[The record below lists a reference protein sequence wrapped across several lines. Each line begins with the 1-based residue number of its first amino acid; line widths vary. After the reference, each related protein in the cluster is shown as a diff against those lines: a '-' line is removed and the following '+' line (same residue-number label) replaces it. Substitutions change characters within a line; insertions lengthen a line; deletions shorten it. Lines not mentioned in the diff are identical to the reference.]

1 MENIE
6 KKSEAKENDNEYDNL
21 LKEAYSIDDESFK
34 DESSSSSKSSIS
46 SVKKTS
52 NTNSK
57 YAKEL
62 SFFSLINAIKDDD
75 SELVDSILK
84 ANNNSHFLSRI
95 SLEGYNAIQYATM
108 FSSIKTLNLLFS
120 NKVQL
125 DVKVEGLPLI
135 HLALSFAD
143 FNHSR
148 NKAKKCFEFI
158 IKNYPNML
166 NDKDRLGRSVLHNI
180 IFSDLNDF
188 IVFNINLDDLVNED
202 NNGSTVL
209 DYFYL
214 YNAIK
219 CFKKIFC
226 EIFKIKNLVD
236 IFKSNQNHFDK
247 FIENCFLYGAFDIL
261 SLILSS
267 SDISN
272 NLSESIK
279 NILNYYSPYENSV
292 LVFNCT
298 LALKYLEDHS
308 TPLQFKTFSNKTAI
322 IYNNDCVNHLK
333 LPDDQIKRLTK
344 RNELY
349 ENSDRLCVLIQP
361 PYGILLND
369 IFTSNQN
376 FSFIQTQR
384 QASLADILKVH
395 DITYIKYIKEK
406 CESIENENE
415 DLLIDLDTLL
425 SKKSFDNIF
434 NTAGCVMEAV
444 DVVMES
450 KSKNAFAVVRPP
462 GHHVGAF
469 GAVDNEEGLPKSN
482 GFCVVNNV
490 CIAAAYCKYKYSD
503 KAKKI
508 AIIDFDVHHGNG
520 TEEIVQLLNE
530 KKFSCSNSSS
540 SLGEVTMSKTMTH
553 PWYDFNDAENVLFIS
568 LHYFNESN
576 PKTFYPYT
584 GSTEMNTKKSSQIYP
599 GGVLNIP
606 FNGNNKYSYD
616 YRDAVRSKV
625 IPRLCKFKPDVIF
638 ISAGFDAHENEV
650 INDGKMLLQEYDFA
664 FITDEIQKVAN
675 RYSEGRVISILEGGY
690 NVKTGIVSS
699 FAQSA
704 MIHARYLNIG
714 ANKEVFGDV
723 ALTKVKRKREYDRDY
738 EIFKKISRFEYK
750 PRRSERIKHLE
761 EEKENHHL
769 NNSNKKADSG
779 GKSNHITIN
788 NNNDHLNDTK
798 VNAIEIHDNDNGKAN
813 VELNGDGSKMI

>member
-1 MENIE
+1 MENSE
-6 KKSEAKENDNEYDNL
+6 KKSESKQNENEYDNL
-21 LKEAYSIDDESFK
+21 LKDTYSIDDESFK
-34 DESSSSSKSSIS
+34 DESSSPSKSSIS
-46 SVKKTS
+46 SAKKTS

-57 YAKEL
+57 YTKEL
-62 SFFSLINAIKDDD
+62 SFVSLINAIKDDD

-84 ANNNSHFLSRI
+84 ANNNSHFLSRV

-108 FSSIKTLNLLFS
+108 FSSIKTLNLLFA
-120 NKVQL
+120 NKAQL
-125 DVKVEGLPLI
+125 DSKVEGLPLI

-143 FNHSR
+143 FTHSR
-148 NKAKKCFEFI
+148 NKAKKCFEYI
-158 IKNYPNML
+158 AKNYPNML
-166 NDKDRLGRSVLHNI
+166 SDKDRLGRSVLHKI
-180 IFSDLNDF
+180 VFSDLNDF
-188 IVFNINLDDLVNED
+188 IVFNINLDDLVIED
-202 NNGSTVL
+202 NNGNSVL

-214 YNAIK
+214 YNAK
-219 CFKKIFC
+219 ECFKKIFC
-226 EIFKIKNLVD
+226 EMFIIPNLYD
-236 IFKSNQNHFDK
+236 ILNSKRNHFDK

-267 SDISN
+267 SDISH

-279 NILNYYSPYENSV
+279 NILNYYSPYEDSV

-298 LALKYLEDHS
+298 LALKYLEDYS
-308 TPLQFKTFSNKTAI
+308 TPLQFKTFTNKTAF

-333 LPDDQIKRLTK
+333 LPDDPIKRMAK

-361 PYGILLND
+361 PYGILLSD
-369 IFTSNQN
+369 TFTSSHN

-384 QASLADILKVH
+384 RASLADILKVH

-406 CESIENENE
+406 CESIEKENE
-415 DLLIDLDTLL
+415 DVLIDSDTLL
-425 SKKSFDNIF
+425 SKKTFDNIF

-450 KSKNAFAVVRPP
+450 KSKNAFAIVRPP

-503 KAKKI
+503 KAKKV

-530 KKFSCSNSSS
+530 KKFSCSTSSP

-584 GSTEMNTKKSSQIYP
+584 GSTALNTKKSSPIYP

-616 YRDAVRSKV
+616 YRDAIRSKV
-625 IPRLCKFKPDVIF
+625 IPRLCKFEPDVIF

-664 FITDEIQKVAN
+664 FITNEIQKVAN
-675 RYSEGRVISILEGGY
+675 RYSEGRVISVLEGGY

-699 FAQSA
+699 FAQSV

-714 ANKEVFGDV
+714 VNKEVFGDV

-738 EIFKKISRFEYK
+738 EIFKKISRFENK

-761 EEKENHHL
+761 EEKENH
-769 NNSNKKADSG
+769 NNNSSNKKTDSG
-779 GKSNHITIN
+779 TKINHNTN
-788 NNNDHLNDTK
+788 NKVHLNDTK
-798 VNAIEIHDNDNGKAN
+798 INAIEINENDDDNVE
-813 VELNGDGSKMI
+813 VELNEEDSKMI